1 MNLNK
6 GIFYQSTV
14 SGMWYKTCEAAG
26 EISCVLIDAVKFYP
40 IIKGVDIQDHGLIS
54 FEQEIKQGGIKGDF
68 GIQIAKDGRVWI
80 CVDGQALIRF
90 KPLKENILKENKK

>member
-40 IIKGVDIQDHGLIS
+40 IIKGVDIKIMD
-54 FEQEIKQGGIKGDF
+54 
-68 GIQIAKDGRVWI
+68 
-80 CVDGQALIRF
+80 
-90 KPLKENILKENKK
+90 